1 MNPNELSQ
9 IIKSRRA
16 VYHKFYTGEKVPH
29 EVIMEMLE
37 NANWAPTHRHTE
49 PWRFV
54 VFEGDGLKKLADFQ
68 AMRYKKAATKE
79 GNFDE
84 TMFEKLKSKPLLCS
98 HMIAIGM
105 RRDPKRSVPEVEEL
119 ASVACA
125 VQNMW
130 LTASVNGAGCY
141 WSTGGVTY
149 DEGAKAFF
157 GLDEADKLMG
167 FMNIGMP
174 DERTLISRRKPV
186 EEKITWISG

>member
-1 MNPNELSQ
+1 MNPNELSK
-9 IIKSRRA
+9 IIKNRRA

-54 VFEGDGLKKLADFQ
+54 VFEGVGLKKLAYFQ
-68 AMRYKKAATKE
+68 AMRYKETLTKE
-79 GNFDE
+79 VSFDE
-84 TMFEKLKSKPLLCS
+84 TLFEKLKSKPLLCS
-98 HMIAIGM
+98 HVIAIGM

-130 LTASVNGAGCY
+130 LTASVYGAGCY

-149 DEGAKAFF
+149 DEGAKAYFRL
-157 GLDEADKLMG
+157 GEADKLMG
-167 FMNIGMP
+167 FLNIGMP
-174 DERTLISRRKPV
+174 DESNLTGRRRPV
-186 EEKITWISG
+186 EEKVMWVTG

>member
-1 MNPNELSQ
+1 MNPNELSK
-9 IIKSRRA
+9 IIKNRRA

-37 NANWAPTHRHTE
+37 NTNWAPTHRHTE

-54 VFEGDGLKKLADFQ
+54 VFEGVGFEKLADFQ
-68 AMRYKKAATKE
+68 AMRYKETLTKE
-79 GNFDE
+79 VSFDE
-84 TMFEKLKSKPLLCS
+84 TLFEKLKSKPLLCS
-98 HMIAIGM
+98 HVIAIGM

-130 LTASVNGAGCY
+130 LTASVYGAGCY

-149 DEGAKAFF
+149 DEGAKAYFRL
-157 GLDEADKLMG
+157 GEADKLMG
-167 FMNIGMP
+167 FLNIGMP
-174 DERTLISRRKPV
+174 DESNLTGRRRPV
-186 EEKITWISG
+186 EEKVMWVTG